1 MKKPSVLLSLV
12 TADNDFQLEQAAA
25 AQQAARQFDAQVQV
39 IYADS
44 DAIQQ
49 GEQLLE
55 MIHGR
60 GSRPDA
66 IIVQPAGGTS
76 LPQVARAAVASGI
89 GWVGLNREAD
99 YITEFRSTYQMP
111 ICSVSSHQST
121 KSHLHEQPMGPPLP

>member
-25 AQQAARQFDAQVQV
+25 AHQAARQFDAEIQV

-55 MIHGR
+55 VIHGR

-66 IIVQPAGGTS
+66 IIVQPAGGTG
-76 LPQVARAAVASGI
+76 LPQVARTAVARAI
-89 GWVGLNREAD
+89 CWWVLNPDAA
-99 YITEFRSTYQMP
+99 FM
-111 ICSVSSHQST
+111 
-121 KSHLHEQPMGPPLP
+121 

>member
-25 AQQAARQFDAQVQV
+25 AHQAARQFDAEIQV

-55 MIHGR
+55 VIHGR

-66 IIVQPAGGTS
+66 IIVQPAGGTG
-76 LPQVARAAVASGI
+76 LPQVARTTVDNGI
-89 GWVGLNREAD
+89 GWGGLKPEAGF
-99 YITEFRSTYQMP
+99 IT
-111 ICSVSSHQST
+111 
-121 KSHLHEQPMGPPLP
+121 